1 MDKYEMKQFEKLT
14 VRVLKNKYGNIILT
28 QNEYHDELHR
38 LESHTVLLKKNYV
51 FYLNADCIR
60 LWY

>member
-1 MDKYEMKQFEKLT
+1 MKQFEKLT

-38 LESHTVLLKKNYV
+38 FPKIGKVNNGNVKNK
-51 FYLNADCIR
+51 NSAAQTI
-60 LWY
+60 